1 MLLPEILQMTTT
13 FLSAEQMTTTF
24 LSAEQMT
31 AGYKFDQGCRITDM
45 QETEI
50 IGGAN
55 HNRKIYDNESGRF
68 ADLKMSK
75 KKAILL

>member
-1 MLLPEILQMTTT
+1 MLLPEIL
-13 FLSAEQMTTTF
+13 QMTTTF

-31 AGYKFDQGCRITDM
+31 AGYKFDQGCRIIDM

-55 HNRKIYDNESGRF
+55 YNRKIYDNESGRF

-75 KKAILL
+75 KKLYYYDFREVCIG